1 MKCPQ
6 CGLINPGTAERCDCG
21 YSFRKG
27 TATRPFRG
35 KSNQNYAV
43 LIVSL
48 LLLLSMILRRGFLE
62 KEKAP
67 PRPHIPAPRST
78 MVNQKERGQELHET
92 IPRPEDSFD
101 PSTVQWL
108 SKRVV
113 EKIANFKLRIGSQDV
128 EGSGKTIEVYRVE
141 EVNGDWLWLKA
152 EGKGLG
158 GWAKTNEVVPVE
170 RAIEYF
176 TNHIRSCPSEPH
188 GYMMR
193 AALRC
198 KETKD
203 FDLALSDC
211 NQAIRLAPR
220 DPSVYSNRGTVWQNK
235 REYDKAIADYDEAIR
250 IDPKH
255 ALAYINRGNVWVA
268 KREYNKAIADCNE
281 AIRIDPKDPIYYRN
295 RGVVWYAMNEYDK
308 AVADYNRA
316 LWLDPHDAVTYTLR
330 Q

>member
-6 CGLINPGTAERCDCG
+6 CGLINPGTAERRDCG

-193 AALRC
+193 ACAPVQRDERLRSRP
-198 KETKD
+198 ERLQPGDPTRPQGPQRLQQPGD
-203 FDLALSDC
+203 
-211 NQAIRLAPR
+211 RLAEQAR
-220 DPSVYSNRGTVWQNK
+220 V
-235 REYDKAIADYDEAIR
+235 
-250 IDPKH
+250 
-255 ALAYINRGNVWVA
+255 
-268 KREYNKAIADCNE
+268 
-281 AIRIDPKDPIYYRN
+281 
-295 RGVVWYAMNEYDK
+295 
-308 AVADYNRA
+308 
-316 LWLDPHDAVTYTLR
+316 R
-330 Q
+330 QGHRRL